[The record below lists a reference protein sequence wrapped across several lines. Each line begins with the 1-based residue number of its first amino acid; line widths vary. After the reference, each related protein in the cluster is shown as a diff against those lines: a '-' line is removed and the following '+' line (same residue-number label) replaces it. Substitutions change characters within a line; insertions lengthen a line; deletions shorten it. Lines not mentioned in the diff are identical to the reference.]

1 MKCALR
7 GLKNAATSNIARLT
21 GSQGNTTSHTGTPTP
36 GVSRATTGSHTRA
49 AGHAEP
55 NPGRYAIDPRGT
67 IAAVIVT
74 HNRVDLLERSLDMVA
89 KQTRRPDWVI
99 VVDNG
104 ADPAVETLVHAKL
117 GGEPQSRRA
126 SAEIAARRFAEIQ
139 TVGAAITKAS
149 DEADNDLP
157 ADDTASND
165 DATTSTSASSSGASG
180 SAGDVPQRRPRPMY
194 LPSRTNLGGGGGF
207 ALGFLAALAL
217 GADAIWCA
225 DDDGRPADENV
236 LATLLD
242 VAEREQLAQVS
253 PLVTNINN
261 PDRLAFPLRQ
271 GLTWRRRVSE
281 LEGDFLPGIAS
292 LFNGALISARAMEII
307 GVPDYRLFIRGDEVE
322 YHRRIVRSGLR
333 FGTSLTCAYA
343 HPDGSEEFKPILGGR
358 MHTQYPDGE
367 FKRYF
372 TYRNRG
378 YLMSQPGMRRLLPQ
392 EYARFAWFF
401 LVQRKDVAG
410 FREWLQLHTLGRQER
425 FERPE

>member
-1 MKCALR
+1 MKRALR
-7 GLKNAATSNIARLT
+7 GLQNAATSTIARIT
-21 GSQGNTTSHTGTPTP
+21 GSQGTINTTAQASGHTAASPHTP
-36 GVSRATTGSHTRA
+36 AADHTA
-49 AGHAEP
+49 P

-104 ADPAVETLVHAKL
+104 ADPEVETLVHAKL

-126 SAEIAARRFAEIQ
+126 SAEITARRFAEIQ

-149 DEADNDLP
+149 DEADNDVP
-157 ADDTASND
+157 TTDAAAND
-165 DATTSTSASSSGASG
+165 DATASTSASSSSAASANV
-180 SAGDVPQRRPRPMY
+180 SQRRPRPMY
-194 LPSRTNLGGGGGF
+194 LPSRTNLGGAGGF

-217 GADAIWCA
+217 GADTIWCA